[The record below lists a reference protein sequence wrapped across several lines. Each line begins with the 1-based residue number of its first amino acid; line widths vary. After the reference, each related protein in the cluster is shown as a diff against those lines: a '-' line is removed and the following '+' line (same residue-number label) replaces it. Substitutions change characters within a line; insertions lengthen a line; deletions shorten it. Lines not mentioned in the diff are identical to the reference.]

1 MPHFG
6 RVCRLVDPSC
16 KLLKIRLFKP
26 KILLDTALLRLIRF
40 PQKAL
45 MDENLRWNYSP
56 LKEKAAQVAGWPF
69 CLEAEEQFSVLSWLA
84 TGLVFPE
91 N

>member
-1 MPHFG
+1 MD
-6 RVCRLVDPSC
+6 VSC
-16 KLLKIRLFKP
+16 KLLKIRLFKS

-45 MDENLRWNYSP
+45 MDGNFRWNYSP

-69 CLEAEEQFSVLSWLA
+69 CLEAE
-84 TGLVFPE
+84 
-91 N
+91 